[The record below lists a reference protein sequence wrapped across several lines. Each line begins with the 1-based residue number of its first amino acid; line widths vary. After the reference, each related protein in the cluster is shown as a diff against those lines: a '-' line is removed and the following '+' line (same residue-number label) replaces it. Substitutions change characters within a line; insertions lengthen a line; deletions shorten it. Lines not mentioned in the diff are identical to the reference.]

1 MKHITYFLLCLF
13 CLSGCNGCSKSG
25 RKNQAI
31 NSRTTIHKYSPAIRP
46 MDSSQP
52 GVVDQPNKTQTK
64 PIGGSLSEMYERLRP
79 SVFLVVVSYSD
90 GGSGQGSGFLISST
104 GIGISNYHVFK
115 DGKHNEA
122 YIKTFDGT
130 IFKVGEVLEYNEK
143 MDYIVFKLI
152 TDKQNFPPIPIAENQ
167 PLVGEDV
174 FAIGNP
180 KGLENTLSKGIVSAY
195 RENDLYIQTTAEIT
209 HGSSG
214 GALFN
219 MRGEVVGITSA
230 GYGEADINFAM
241 NLQKLG
247 VKKFANGNY

>member
-1 MKHITYFLLCLF
+1 MKNLTYLLLCLF
-13 CLSGCNGCSKSG
+13 CLSGCSGCSKSG
-25 RKNQAI
+25 RKNQAN
-31 NSRTTIHKYSPAIRP
+31 NSRTTIHKTSPAIRP
-46 MDSSQP
+46 IDTSQP
-52 GVVDQPNKTQTK
+52 QVVEPPYKTQTK
-64 PIGGSLSEMYERLRP
+64 PTGGSLSEMYERLKP

-90 GGSGQGSGFLISST
+90 GGSAQGSGFFISST

-115 DGKHNEA
+115 GGIRNEA
-122 YIKTFDGT
+122 FIKTFDST
-130 IFKVGEVLEYNEK
+130 IYKVGEVMEYNEK

-152 TDKQNFPPIPIAENQ
+152 TDNSNFPPIPIAENQ

-230 GYGEADINFAM
+230 GFGEADINFAM

-247 VKKFANGNY
+247 IRKYANRDY

>member
-1 MKHITYFLLCLF
+1 
-13 CLSGCNGCSKSG
+13 
-25 RKNQAI
+25 
-31 NSRTTIHKYSPAIRP
+31 
-46 MDSSQP
+46 
-52 GVVDQPNKTQTK
+52 
-64 PIGGSLSEMYERLRP
+64 MYERLRP
-79 SVFLVVVSYSD
+79 SVFQVVVSYSD
-90 GGSGQGSGFLISST
+90 GGSAQGSGFFISST

-115 DGKHNEA
+115 GGIRNEV

-130 IFKVGEVLEYNEK
+130 IFKVGEVLEFDEK

-152 TDKQNFPPIPIAENQ
+152 TDNSNFPPIPIAENQ

-230 GYGEADINFAM
+230 GFGEADINFAM
-241 NLQKLG
+241 NLQKLR
-247 VKKFANGNY
+247 VKKFVNR

>member
-1 MKHITYFLLCLF
+1 MKHIFYFLLFLF

-25 RKNQAI
+25 RKNQF
-31 NSRTTIHKYSPAIRP
+31 NGSRTPTHKSSPGIRP
-46 MDSSQP
+46 IDSNRP
-52 GVVDQPNKTQTK
+52 KVVDPPNKTQTK

-79 SVFLVVVSYSD
+79 SVFQVVVSYSD
-90 GGSGQGSGFLISST
+90 GGSAQGSGFFISST

-115 DGKHNEA
+115 GGIRNEV

-130 IFKVGEVLEYNEK
+130 IFKVGEVLEFDEK

-152 TDKQNFPPIPIAENQ
+152 TDNSNFPPIPIAENQ

-230 GYGEADINFAM
+230 GFGEADINFAM
-241 NLQKLG
+241 NLQKLR
-247 VKKFANGNY
+247 VKKFVNR